1 MFKWTLAIDDQKIL
15 AELAQK
21 AMQSRRNL
29 IELAALDDKPAEVD
43 AAEVQIIGNIF
54 NNLDEASAAS
64 SSSKTA
70 FGAVGKFDLTPRSK
84 PGKKASGANSKQQD
98 ADQRRQA
105 IMNMFSE
112 PAK

>member
-1 MFKWTLAIDDQKIL
+1 MTLATNDQKL
-15 AELAQK
+15 LDDLVQK
-21 AMQSRRNL
+21 AVQSRRSQ
-29 IELAALDDKPAEVD
+29 IELAALGDKPAEGD
-43 AAEVQIIGNIF
+43 GDEVQIIGNIF

-64 SSSKTA
+64 CSSKTA

-84 PGKKASGANSKQQD
+84 PGKKASRANSKQQD